1 MARRT
6 IRLSA
11 DAKVRGMLTRATG
24 PVERRTDV
32 VSRPAKA
39 NRRRS
44 QAGCDFRLQ
53 HAGLCVPV
61 VPLLDPRRTPKTG
74 HRWTPEKRPTE

>member
-1 MARRT
+1 MPKNDFERRQK
-6 IRLSA
+6 SG
-11 DAKVRGMLTRATG
+11 GMLTRATG

-53 HAGLCVPV
+53 HAALCVPV
-61 VPLLDPRRTPKTG
+61 VPLLDRFEPAE
-74 HRWTPEKRPTE
+74 HWTAQVFMA